1 MLDDML
7 DGLSGRPDTVLV
19 ESCPARPSTAPELSS
34 SSFTPPGHSV
44 VVPYPPR
51 EIYSRMSK
59 FVILVV
65 DFSEAVLLSE
75 GTPITFQALKSGIAE
90 ALGTDAEVKLV
101 EMIMSSYTGLS
112 RNPIQNDADL
122 CDFYGAVQAETS
134 SNEKA
139 PSKTDILADISGW
152 LKRDLEDPLVIL
164 GVQQLREHYEEVIAS
179 HVRKIEELQKGNSK
193 LREKLKE
200 REEDL
205 SSLTGQLANKLS
217 ASEKDIAK
225 RVKGELDEKLKAYEA
240 KVAEKEKQLKAQLK
254 QKGQQ
259 IVAQQREISDVRREL
274 EKTREDLHSSEAL
287 VKEHLQT
294 VSEQNAR
301 IDELIAEC
309 ERLMKEGVV
318 HAALCP
324 TTLDETMGENP
335 SRRQSLRVSRSSSRR
350 ASVES
355 AATRRSSV
363 ASVKPIEERSRFTF
377 TVPHISDKIESK
389 IEIRSSFATIVS
401 VDATSTGNDA
411 LSCGIRYQKGR
422 PYLSEEVNDIT
433 GLEFAQVELFPC
445 GDITSRDGWCAIKL
459 RVPNRTK
466 IRWSVTIGRQ
476 QKGPRVDVFEE
487 SLWWCRYGLLWANFC
502 PIASLSEGG
511 DDDDSDHDL
520 TVTVE
525 IHSARVIEEGD
536 ISDAESTASSGSAP
550 GRCLACGKE
559 LASLHTTAVARAQS
573 VTMPEEDAY
582 PVQSKRILT
591 RAIVGSIFRELSTP
605 HLTYVHVPLRES
617 AFED

>member
-7 DGLSGRPDTVLV
+7 DGSSGRPDTVLV
-19 ESCPARPSTAPELSS
+19 ESFPARPSTAPELSS

-44 VVPYPPR
+44 AVPYPPR
-51 EIYSRMSK
+51 EIYSQMSK

-139 PSKTDILADISGW
+139 PSKTDIL
-152 LKRDLEDPLVIL
+152 
-164 GVQQLREHYEEVIAS
+164 VQQLREHYEEVIAS

-240 KVAEKEKQLKAQLK
+240 KVAEKEKQFKAQLK

-294 VSEQNAR
+294 ISEQNAR
-301 IDELIAEC
+301 IGELF
-309 ERLMKEGVV
+309 LLYHG
-318 HAALCP
+318 
-324 TTLDETMGENP
+324 
-335 SRRQSLRVSRSSSRR
+335 SLSSSSRR

-355 AATRRSSV
+355 AAARRSSV

-377 TVPHISDKIESK
+377 TVPHISDKIE
-389 IEIRSSFATIVS
+389 
-401 VDATSTGNDA
+401 
-411 LSCGIRYQKGR
+411 RYQKGR

-433 GLEFAQVELFPC
+433 GLEFAQAELFPC
-445 GDITSRDGWCAIKL
+445 GDITSRDGWCAIK
-459 RVPNRTK
+459 
-466 IRWSVTIGRQ
+466 SVTIGRQ

-559 LASLHTTAVARAQS
+559 LACDWRPVTEDGARQRPDASPSSSPHHSRSPSPVRYDARGRRLPSPIETDPHSRYCRQHLPRTFHSAFDVRPRTTAG
-573 VTMPEEDAY
+573 
-582 PVQSKRILT
+582 
-591 RAIVGSIFRELSTP
+591 VGIRRLSSGGDNLPSCAAKPLAGREYS
-605 HLTYVHVPLRES
+605 
-617 AFED
+617 

>member
-7 DGLSGRPDTVLV
+7 DGSSGRPDTVLV
-19 ESCPARPSTAPELSS
+19 ESFPARPSTAPELSS

-44 VVPYPPR
+44 AVPYPPR
-51 EIYSRMSK
+51 EIYSQMSK

-139 PSKTDILADISGW
+139 PSKTDIL
-152 LKRDLEDPLVIL
+152 
-164 GVQQLREHYEEVIAS
+164 VQQLREHYEEVIAS

-240 KVAEKEKQLKAQLK
+240 KVAEKEKQFKAQLK

-294 VSEQNAR
+294 ISEQNAR

-309 ERLMKEGVV
+309 ERLMKEGVA

-324 TTLDETMGENP
+324 TTLEETMGEHP
-335 SRRQSLRVSRSSSRR
+335 SRRESLRISRSSSRR

-363 ASVKPIEERSRFTF
+363 ASFKHFEQRSRFTF
-377 TVPHISDKIESK
+377 TVPNISDKIE
-389 IEIRSSFATIVS
+389 
-401 VDATSTGNDA
+401 
-411 LSCGIRYQKGR
+411 RYQKGR

-433 GLEFAQVELFPC
+433 GLEFAQVEFFPR

-466 IRWSVTIGRQ
+466 VRW
-476 QKGPRVDVFEE
+476 
-487 SLWWCRYGLLWANFC
+487 
-502 PIASLSEGG
+502 
-511 DDDDSDHDL
+511 
-520 TVTVE
+520 
-525 IHSARVIEEGD
+525 
-536 ISDAESTASSGSAP
+536 
-550 GRCLACGKE
+550 
-559 LASLHTTAVARAQS
+559 
-573 VTMPEEDAY
+573 
-582 PVQSKRILT
+582 
-591 RAIVGSIFRELSTP
+591 
-605 HLTYVHVPLRES
+605 
-617 AFED
+617 